1 MTTANYTKEQV
12 QQMKDEYLESPTRE
26 TVEHIAEVMGK
37 STRSVIGKLSN
48 EGVYVK
54 AVKVTK
60 SGKPSISKKDLVN
73 IINEHYGFEM
83 PSLVKAT
90 KSDLN
95 LLVTNLSN

>member
-60 SGKPSISKKDLVN
+60 SGKPQV
-73 IINEHYGFEM
+73 
-83 PSLVKAT
+83 T
-90 KSDLN
+90 KSEW
-95 LLVTNLSN
+95 VTRIEAVTGEELTGLEKAPKVTLEKIFQAFN